1 MGNSRCPWFRNEI
14 RKVTLFANQ
23 PGSRISTLA
32 KWIPPELRLLLLHA
46 PFVSIEIIRSA
57 RPRNLNR
64 RRTARRKFDFSGP
77 VYTTL
82 PRAVRRETS
91 PRRTVPSNYNVG
103 LRNLVRSSV
112 TWSLLPPR
120 SSLPLRVTVNRLAVS
135 ASRDII
141 TGFRAEIT
149 FIASGVRREAR

>member
-1 MGNSRCPWFRNEI
+1 M
-14 RKVTLFANQ
+14 FANQ

-77 VYTTL
+77 VYTAL
-82 PRAVRRETS
+82 PHVIRRETS

-112 TWSLLPPR
+112 TWSPLSSAPILRCLFASLLIDSR
-120 SSLPLRVTVNRLAVS
+120 YRRAATLLRDSGQKLLL
-135 ASRDII
+135 SR
-141 TGFRAEIT
+141 A
-149 FIASGVRREAR
+149 ASGGKLGEIALES